1 MAIIYTYPTVTPSLT
16 DKVLISGEDNKT
28 ENATITS
35 ILNLL
40 PPQVD
45 SFTSA
50 FGTYISGTNN
60 SSSTGNVSI
69 GTVDLNAVNG
79 TAVSATRFLS
89 KDNTWDVPPIYSGG
103 ANVGYVPSGGTV
115 GQYLGGDGQWA
126 TASGS
131 GTVTGTGANN
141 QIATWTSAS
150 NIDGDSELTYNNS
163 TGTLK
168 VGEFGSQGGIII
180 AAAEDGVQSGILSME
195 HKSGGTYLNLKV
207 GDAAM
212 SSTYNLVFPSNVA
225 SATGKVLKSTGA
237 NGILEWADDSAGTIG
252 GTIQTTGIPVG
263 TATNTIGASIMT
275 QQVAALNPTH
285 YRVRISNPPSSAT
298 PATTFPSL
306 QFYNSNTGSYPQGT
320 VLSEITSYS
329 ADPSG
334 SGANPH
340 ICSFIKTVQGQAG
353 TNTATDG
360 ELVFGTAPYN
370 TVGDALESMRV
381 DRDGSILVSQVGIS
395 TDANYRTGIVKVQG
409 TGAFRLY
416 SSSFTGNS
424 MSISRTGD
432 TLEIGDKSSFSG
444 DIKFYTDGSLAYE
457 INDQQESIFK
467 GPATIPLGTAAAPS
481 LRFPTPGNTTG
492 IYSSGV
498 NSLDI
503 AGSGVAVAS
512 FASTAITLKQDLTI
526 QEETTIEKD
535 LTVTKHITG
544 NGQFTLTENPVTQS
558 GSTATC
564 DLRGGNQFRIAS
576 MNSAITVTFSNAQSG
591 DEFTLSVTR
600 TANGANQNIT
610 WANAYWPG
618 GVNPGQTNTANKIDI
633 YKFTKVGSSIY
644 GRVVGLNYTQPE

>member
-1 MAIIYTYPTVTPSLT
+1 MTLSEL
-16 DKVLISGEDNKT
+16 GELQMT
-28 ENATITS
+28 QIGAS
-35 ILNLL
+35 
-40 PPQVD
+40 
-45 SFTSA
+45 SA
-50 FGTYISGTNN
+50 ANYRA
-60 SSSTGNVSI
+60 GNVS
-69 GTVDLNAVNG
+69 L
-79 TAVSATRFLS
+79 
-89 KDNTWDVPPIYSGG
+89 
-103 ANVGYVPSGGTV
+103 
-115 GQYLGGDGQWA
+115 
-126 TASGS
+126 
-131 GTVTGTGANN
+131 
-141 QIATWTSAS
+141 
-150 NIDGDSELTYNNS
+150 
-163 TGTLK
+163 
-168 VGEFGSQGGIII
+168 
-180 AAAEDGVQSGILSME
+180 
-195 HKSGGTYLNLKV
+195 
-207 GDAAM
+207 
-212 SSTYNLVFPSNVA
+212 
-225 SATGKVLKSTGA
+225 
-237 NGILEWADDSAGTIG
+237 
-252 GTIQTTGIPVG
+252 
-263 TATNTIGASIMT
+263 
-275 QQVAALNPTH
+275 
-285 YRVRISNPPSSAT
+285 
-298 PATTFPSL
+298 
-306 QFYNSNTGSYPQGT
+306 
-320 VLSEITSYS
+320 
-329 ADPSG
+329 
-334 SGANPH
+334 
-340 ICSFIKTVQGQAG
+340 
-353 TNTATDG
+353 
-360 ELVFGTAPYN
+360 
-370 TVGDALESMRV
+370 
-381 DRDGSILVSQVGIS
+381 
-395 TDANYRTGIVKVQG
+395 QG
-409 TGAFRLY
+409 TGAFKLY
-416 SSSFTGNS
+416 SSGFASNP

-644 GRVVGLNYTQPE
+644 GRVVVLNYTQPE